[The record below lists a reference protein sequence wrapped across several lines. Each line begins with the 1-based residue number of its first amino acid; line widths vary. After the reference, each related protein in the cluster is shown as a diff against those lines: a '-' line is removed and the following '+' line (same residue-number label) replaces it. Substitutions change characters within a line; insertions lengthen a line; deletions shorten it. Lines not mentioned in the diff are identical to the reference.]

1 MEKWHEG
8 SFRTMDG
15 LNLFYRYTEPAQ
27 KTNNVLLFLHRGH
40 EHSARIVPFANKVSQ
55 NKYWCFSFDLRGH
68 GHSEGPRAW
77 ARDFDVW
84 VKDLNSFVGHISQK
98 FNLSPQDTVV
108 IANSVGSVIALS
120 WILNYAPNLKGCVLG
135 APAFSI
141 KLYIPFA
148 LPMLKLL
155 AKISENQFVTSYVRS
170 SLLTRDE
177 HEAKAYDEDRLIT
190 KKIGVNILTTLF
202 DTVKNAFTRLK
213 DFETPVLVFS
223 AEKDY
228 IVGNKQHS
236 VFVDGISSAI
246 KEHIVL
252 RDFRHAIFHEKDQEH
267 LLTPCQAFIEKLF
280 LTKPMQLPSVIPQ
293 AREHTIDEHKKLLNK
308 ASPSKQ
314 IYYSMYGFLLK
325 KIGRLSDGVSTGLKY
340 GFDSGISLDYVYR
353 NHSSGCGRA
362 GKLID
367 RVYLNSI
374 GWRGI
379 RTRKENIKNTL
390 MGVLKL
396 VDENG
401 IEPVVLDIASG
412 PGRYLF
418 EIQGEVSFPMR
429 LILNDNDRFS
439 LDHAR
444 QLAKQFNAKN
454 VSFTHHNAFEIQA
467 DRVSAD
473 RQPNIIIVSG
483 LFELYDNN
491 PRVHLVIKQL
501 FNIISNGGYLIYT
514 GQPWH
519 PQIEMIGRVLN
530 NRHGKKWVMRRRVQR
545 EMDLLV
551 ESTGF
556 NKINTAADSNGIFT
570 VSCAQKPAR
579 DT

>member
-1 MEKWHEG
+1 LEKWHEG

-15 LNLFYRYTEPAQ
+15 LNLFYRYREPAQ
-27 KTNNVLLFLHRGH
+27 KTKNVLLFLHRGH
-40 EHSARIVPFANKVSQ
+40 EHSARIIPFANRVSQ
-55 NKYWCFSFDLRGH
+55 DKYWCFSFDLRGH

-77 ARDFDVW
+77 ARNFDVW
-84 VKDLNSFVGHISQK
+84 VKDLNSFVAHISQTFK
-98 FNLSPQDTVV
+98 LSPQDTLI
-108 IANSVGSVIALS
+108 IANSVGSVMALS
-120 WILNYAPNLKGCVLG
+120 WILNYAPNLKGCILG

-141 KLYIPFA
+141 KLYIPLA

-155 AKISENQFVTSYVRS
+155 AKVSNNQFVTSYVRS

-177 HEAKAYDEDRLIT
+177 NEAKAYDEDRLIT

-202 DTVKNAFTRLK
+202 DTVKNVFARLK
-213 DFETPVLVFS
+213 DFETPVLVIS

-228 IVGNKQHS
+228 IVDNKKHS
-236 VFVDGISSAI
+236 IFINGISSSI
-246 KEHIVL
+246 KKHIVL
-252 RDFRHAIFHEKDQEH
+252 PGFRHALFHEKDQH
-267 LLTPCQAFIEKLF
+267 KILSPCQEFIEKLF

-293 AREHTIDEHKKLLNK
+293 AREHTLDEHKKLSNK
-308 ASPSKQ
+308 ASPAKQ
-314 IYYSMYGFLLK
+314 VYYSFYGFFLN
-325 KIGRLSDGVSTGLKY
+325 KIGRLSDGVSIGLKH
-340 GFDSGISLDYVYR
+340 GFDSGVSLDYVYR
-353 NHSSGCGRA
+353 NHSSGYGWV

-379 RTRKENIKNTL
+379 RTRKENIKHTL

-396 VDENG
+396 LEERG

-418 EIQGEVSFPMR
+418 EIQQEVSFPVQLM
-429 LILNDNDRFS
+429 LNDNDQVS
-439 LDHAR
+439 MNYAR
-444 QLAKQFNAKN
+444 ELAKKFNARK
-454 VSFTHHNAFEIQA
+454 VRFTQHNAFEIQA
-467 DRVSAD
+467 DTVRTD
-473 RQPNIIIVSG
+473 RTPNIIIVSG

-491 PRVHLVIKQL
+491 PHVHQVIKQL
-501 FNIISNGGYLIYT
+501 FNIISHGGYLIYT

-530 NRHGKKWVMRRRVQR
+530 NRHGQKWIMRRRVQR

-556 NKINTAADSNGIFT
+556 SKINTAADTNGIFT
-570 VSCAQKPAR
+570 VSCAQKPVQ